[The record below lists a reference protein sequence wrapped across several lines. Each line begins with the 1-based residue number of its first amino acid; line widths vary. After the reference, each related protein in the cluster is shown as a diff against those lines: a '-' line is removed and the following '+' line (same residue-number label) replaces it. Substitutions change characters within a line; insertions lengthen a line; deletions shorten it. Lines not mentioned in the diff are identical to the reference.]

1 MIALINSKNDMLLAK
16 AERDFVAQLN
26 GSCLSP
32 IAIYC
37 REESGQVLVSAKV
50 LSQNGDKQISKEII
64 SNYDLIDKDIKDL
77 SNEFISKGADKL
89 ILS

>member
-1 MIALINSKNDMLLAK
+1 MILAE
-16 AERDFVAQLN
+16 AERNFVAQLN

-37 REESGQVLVSAKV
+37 REESGQILITAKV
-50 LSQNGDKQISKEII
+50 LSQNGDKQIFKEII
-64 SNYDLIDKDIKDL
+64 SNFKTIDQDIKNL
-77 SNEFISKGADKL
+77 SGEFISNGADKL